1 MRWGMALALSA
12 VLCSTSLAQSLEEK
26 LAKKLKSPFIQ
37 NAAWELDYDAA
48 LQKAKEQKKLVF
60 AYFSRSFAP

>member
-1 MRWGMALALSA
+1 MRWGTALALSA
-12 VLCSTSLAQSLEEK
+12 VLASTSLAQSLEEK
-26 LAKKLKSPFIQ
+26 LEKKLKSPFIQ

-48 LQKAKEQKKLVF
+48 LKTAKEQKKLVF